1 MHLNYGAII
10 LATVLQFIAGAI
22 WYSLLFGKQWG
33 KIHGFDK
40 LPKETQQKMA
50 KAMGPFYGVQAL
62 LTLIT
67 SFVLAMFIAYQPT
80 WNAYAMAGFFW
91 IGFVV
96 PTQVSAV
103 IFSNTERKFMFPK
116 VAIQAGASIVC
127 LEIAATILHLWI

>member
-1 MHLNYGAII
+1 
-10 LATVLQFIAGAI
+10 
-22 WYSLLFGKQWG
+22 
-33 KIHGFDK
+33 
-40 LPKETQQKMA
+40 
-50 KAMGPFYGVQAL
+50 
-62 LTLIT
+62 
-67 SFVLAMFIAYQPT
+67 
-80 WNAYAMAGFFW
+80 MAGFFW